1 VRHAPT
7 ACCCGDYDGVVSRR
21 ESDELSPAE
30 AALVHTL
37 TGTAVTMFAVW
48 EADLMRRHGMSRI
61 EFTVLQVLAGSP
73 DHSAQ
78 LSPLADAAQ
87 QSRSAMSRTVGR
99 LEGRGYVERH
109 RCDADGRN
117 ARAVLTTAGLAT
129 YQEARHDHVT
139 AVRRTLLDH
148 LADVDVISLERRVD
162 HIRTALSEYATTG
175 NVTK

>member
-7 ACCCGDYDGVVSRR
+7 ACCCGDYDGMVSQRG
-21 ESDELSPAE
+21 SDELSPAE
-30 AALVHTL
+30 AALVHAL
-37 TGTAVTMFAVW
+37 TGTAITMFAVW

-61 EFTVLQVLAGSP
+61 EFTVLQVLGSSP

-109 RCDADGRN
+109 RCDDDGRN
-117 ARAVLTTAGLAT
+117 ARAVLTTAGLAA
-129 YQEARHDHVT
+129 YLEARRDHVT

-148 LADVDVISLERRVD
+148 LADVDVVSLERRVD
-162 HIRTALSEYATTG
+162 HIRTALSAYATTEIA
-175 NVTK
+175 TK